1 MLRAANLTGTAKEDD
16 SLQACAT
23 PFRQLSIGPSIG
35 STARVARVVIV
46 ARVGES
52 QAPCWA
58 ADRQPGV
65 YWKEYF
71 RPTQAESC
79 SLERWITTCVFTQ

>member
-1 MLRAANLTGTAKEDD
+1 VLRAANLTGTAKEDG
-16 SLQACAT
+16 SLRACTT
-23 PFRQLSIGPSIG
+23 PFGQLSIGLSIS

-46 ARVGES
+46 ARVGEG

-71 RPTQAESC
+71 RPTQAES
-79 SLERWITTCVFTQ
+79 LERWITTCVFTQ

>member
-1 MLRAANLTGTAKEDD
+1 MLRAANLTGTAKEDG
-16 SLQACAT
+16 SLQART
-23 PFRQLSIGPSIG
+23 FGQLSIGLSIS

-58 ADRQPGV
+58 AHRQPGV

-71 RPTQAESC
+71 RPTQAES
-79 SLERWITTCVFTQ
+79 LERWITTCVFTQ